1 MIVQLTLLLLTP
13 TDSTTLQA
21 YPLDGGR
28 IYAASLILLFK
39 MNPIKA
45 AKTTAITAMLLSSGM
60 ILYAIISF
68 LKSTGG
74 SGLLLGVVGAFVL
87 YNSSE
92 LFKSAKNNSL
102 EGHPIFGREC
112 YQNAGGNTT
121 QNEIGDVPAQSDS
134 AAMA

>member
-1 MIVQLTLLLLTP
+1 
-13 TDSTTLQA
+13 
-21 YPLDGGR
+21 
-28 IYAASLILLFK
+28 

-68 LKSTGG
+68 LKSTDG